1 MEPIHALSH
10 RLPTAAEHLALAAS
24 VGWTDHFDPA
34 TLPDSLAG
42 SLHGVVVESGGSAI
56 AMGRVVGD
64 GSHYFYLQDVIVHP
78 EHADDGLGSRVVAA
92 LHECVRSV
100 ADPRAFVGLFASP
113 EAVDLYREFDFEEP
127 SDMTGMHLRD

>member
-24 VGWTDHFDPA
+24 VGWLDHFDAP
-34 TLPDSLAG
+34 TLADSLAG
-42 SLHGVVVESGGSAI
+42 SLHGVVIESSGSVV

-78 EHADDGLGSRVVAA
+78 AHSDDGLGSRVVSELLDWIRSAA
-92 LHECVRSV
+92 
-100 ADPRAFVGLFASP
+100 APRAFVGLFSSP
-113 EAVDLYREFDFEEP
+113 EATDLYSEFGFEEP
-127 SDMTGMHLRD
+127 SDMTGMRLRD